1 VSAAAPRST
10 VYQTIRLVDRP
21 ILIVAGR
28 NYDLR
33 IIDHCKSV
41 YSRTHLREKWGRR
54 YGARSLSL
62 RIREVLRKIG
72 ADGYT
77 THGLRKNAG
86 ISLAENGATGAAD
99 HGGTGPQDAEDG
111 AVLLP
116 AGRLE
121 AAGRSGG
128 GHPRSGLCRPVG
140 RPGGAPPGADQAG
153 EVRREQAEKKW
164 WANKGRN
171 GLGDW
176 NHTIDAFR
184 QHCDMIAS
192 VGVVS

>member
-10 VYQTIRLVDRP
+10 VYQPIRLVDRP

-41 YSRTHLREKWGRR
+41 HSRTHLREKWGRR

-86 ISLAENGATGAAD
+86 ITLAENGRRVPQIMAALG
-99 HGGTGPQDAEDG
+99 HKTPKMA
-111 AVLLP
+111 LYYC
-116 AGRLE
+116 RL
-121 AAGRSGG
+121 
-128 GHPRSGLCRPVG
+128 
-140 RPGGAPPGADQAG
+140 AD
-153 EVRREQAEKKW
+153 
-164 WANKGRN
+164 
-171 GLGDW
+171 
-176 NHTIDAFR
+176 
-184 QHCDMIAS
+184 
-192 VGVVS
+192 